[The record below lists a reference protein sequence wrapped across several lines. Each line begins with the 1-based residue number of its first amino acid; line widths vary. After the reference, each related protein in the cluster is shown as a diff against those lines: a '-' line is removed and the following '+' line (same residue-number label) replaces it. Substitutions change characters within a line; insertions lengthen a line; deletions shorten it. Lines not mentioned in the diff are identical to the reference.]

1 MAKICAFVCFSVLV
15 MDAAAGILGI
25 EAQLAL
31 NKACFHFHPPPL
43 PPPKKKWL
51 LSNFSFE
58 TLLGFQSRYVAG
70 FIDLI
75 LFLFWGWFV

>member
-43 PPPKKKWL
+43 PPPKKMA
-51 LSNFSFE
+51 S
-58 TLLGFQSRYVAG
+58 V
-70 FIDLI
+70 
-75 LFLFWGWFV
+75 